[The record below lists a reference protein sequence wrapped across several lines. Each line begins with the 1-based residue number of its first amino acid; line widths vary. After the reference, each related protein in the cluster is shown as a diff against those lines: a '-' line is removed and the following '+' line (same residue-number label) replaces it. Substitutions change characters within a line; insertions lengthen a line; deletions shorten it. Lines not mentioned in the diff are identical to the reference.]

1 MDEAVLRG
9 SALQPGHYDS
19 YLESEGVR
27 TLRVLVAD
35 DQTLFRAGFR
45 RLLAEL
51 LPGAVVTEVSN
62 AAEAWKT
69 LNREEDFD
77 LLLLDL
83 STPGIQEGPGVKRFV
98 EKCPGT
104 PVVVLATRVHPDD
117 IARCMDFGARGVV
130 PKSVSESVLQHA
142 LALVL
147 AGEIYVPRIAIRR
160 VLTKSPVSRSDGLDG
175 LPEDNPLRQL
185 TPRQLSTLSLIV
197 GGSSNKE
204 IARSL
209 NLLESTVKAHVKA
222 ILRKLSASNR
232 TQAALIAADLGW
244 PRPSR
249 LSAQ

>member
-83 STPGIQEGPGVKRFV
+83 STPGIQEGPGANASWRNARAPRSSFSL
-98 EKCPGT
+98 PASIPMT
-104 PVVVLATRVHPDD
+104 LPDAW
-117 IARCMDFGARGVV
+117 I
-130 PKSVSESVLQHA
+130 SVR
-142 LALVL
+142 
-147 AGEIYVPRIAIRR
+147 AG
-160 VLTKSPVSRSDGLDG
+160 LSRS
-175 LPEDNPLRQL
+175 R
-185 TPRQLSTLSLIV
+185 
-197 GGSSNKE
+197 
-204 IARSL
+204 
-209 NLLESTVKAHVKA
+209 
-222 ILRKLSASNR
+222 
-232 TQAALIAADLGW
+232 
-244 PRPSR
+244 
-249 LSAQ
+249 